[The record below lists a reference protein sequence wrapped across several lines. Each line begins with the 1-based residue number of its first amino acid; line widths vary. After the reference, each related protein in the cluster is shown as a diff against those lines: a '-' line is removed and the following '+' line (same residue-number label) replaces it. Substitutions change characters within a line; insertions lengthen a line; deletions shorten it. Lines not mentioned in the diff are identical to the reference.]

1 MKESPPMQKHPS
13 SEIASNVLEPT
24 ISPDIGALSQRE
36 RIIEAMVASCA
47 AKTYSATTITDIVA
61 GARISRTTFYKR
73 FPDKRSCFDAAL
85 DACIEEVRAT
95 AAASYSPA
103 DSPAD
108 AVRQATTAVLEL
120 MADKPALAQLL
131 SGDAHSVEP
140 AVLRRYR
147 RLLIPALEN
156 LWASAGEVP
165 QPHIDPRLAFGRAQ
179 VLIFDQIAA
188 GRADRLRELRP
199 ELVYL
204 AVAPFAGHEEAL
216 RQSDL
221 AAEGARVGG

>member
-1 MKESPPMQKHPS
+1 MRQSPPMQKRSS

-24 ISPDIGALSQRE
+24 IPPDIGALSQRK
-36 RIIEAMVASCA
+36 RIIEAMIASCA
-47 AKTYSATTITDIVA
+47 KKTYSATTITDIVG

-73 FPDKRSCFDAAL
+73 FPDKRACFDAAL

-95 AAASYSPA
+95 AAASHSPE
-103 DSPAD
+103 DPPAE
-108 AVRQATTAVLEL
+108 AVRKATTAVLDL

-131 SGDAHSVEP
+131 TGDAHSVEP

-147 RLLIPALEN
+147 KLLLPAVEN
-156 LWASAGEVP
+156 LWAAAGEVP

-188 GRADRLRELRP
+188 GRAGRLRELRP

-204 AVAPFAGHEEAL
+204 AVAPFGGHQEAL
-216 RQSDL
+216 RQSQL
-221 AAEGARVGG
+221 IAEGADDGR

>member
-1 MKESPPMQKHPS
+1 MQKRPS

-24 ISPDIGALSQRE
+24 VPPDIGALSQRE
-36 RIIEAMVASCA
+36 RIIEAMIESCA
-47 AKTYSATTITDIVA
+47 EKTYAATTITDIVA

-95 AAASYSPA
+95 AAASCSPTHP
-103 DSPAD
+103 PAE
-108 AVRQATTAVLEL
+108 AVRRATTAILNL
-120 MADKPALAQLL
+120 MAEKPALAQLL
-131 SGDAHSVEP
+131 TGDAHSVEP
-140 AVLRRYR
+140 ATLRRYR
-147 RLLIPALEN
+147 KLLIPAMEE
-156 LWASAGEVP
+156 LWARAGEVP
-165 QPHIDPRLAFGRAQ
+165 EPHIDPRLAFGRAQ

-188 GRADRLRELRP
+188 GQAAQLRELLP

-204 AVAPFAGHEEAL
+204 AVAPFAGHQEAL

-221 AAEGARVGG
+221 AAEGVDDDLR

>member
-1 MKESPPMQKHPS
+1 MQKHSS

-24 ISPDIGALSQRE
+24 LPPEAPALSQRQ
-36 RIIEAMVASCA
+36 RIIDAMIASCA
-47 AKTYSATTITDIVA
+47 EKTYAATTITDIVS

-73 FPDKRSCFDAAL
+73 FPDKRACFDAAL

-95 AAASYSPA
+95 ARASYSPA
-103 DSPAD
+103 DPPAQ
-108 AVRQATTAVLEL
+108 AVREATIAVLDL
-120 MADKPALAQLL
+120 MAEKPALAQLL
-131 SGDAHSVEP
+131 TGDAHSVEP

-147 RLLIPALEN
+147 KLLIPAMEN
-156 LWASAGEVP
+156 LWASAGKVP
-165 QPHIDPRLAFGRAQ
+165 QPHIDPRLAFGRVH

-188 GRADRLRELRP
+188 GRADRLRDLRP

-204 AVAPFAGHEEAL
+204 AVAPFAGHREAL

-221 AAEGARVGG
+221 AAREAG

>member
-1 MKESPPMQKHPS
+1 MQKHPS

-24 ISPDIGALSQRE
+24 IPPDIGALSQRE
-36 RIIEAMVASCA
+36 RIVEAMIASCA

-61 GARISRTTFYKR
+61 GAKISRTTFYKR
-73 FPDKRSCFDAAL
+73 FPDKRACFDAAL

-95 AAASYSPA
+95 AAASYSPT
-103 DSPAD
+103 DPPAE
-108 AVRQATTAVLEL
+108 AVRSATTAVLEL

-131 SGDAHSVEP
+131 TGDAHSVEP
-140 AVLRRYR
+140 GVLRRYR
-147 RLLIPALEN
+147 KLLVPALEN
-156 LWASAGEVP
+156 LWAKAGEVP

-179 VLIFDQIAA
+179 VLIFEEIVA
-188 GRADRLRELRP
+188 GRADRLRELLP

-216 RQSDL
+216 RQSEL
-221 AAEGARVGG
+221 AKGGAKVGG

>member
-1 MKESPPMQKHPS
+1 MQKHPS

-24 ISPDIGALSQRE
+24 IAPNIGALSQRE
-36 RIIEAMVASCA
+36 RIIEAMVECCA

-85 DACIEEVRAT
+85 DACIEQVQAT
-95 AAASYSPA
+95 AAASCSPA

-108 AVRQATTAVLEL
+108 AVRQATTAALEL

-131 SGDAHSVEP
+131 AGDAHSVEP
-140 AVLRRYR
+140 GVLRRYR
-147 RLLIPALEN
+147 KLLIPALED

-165 QPHIDPRLAFGRAQ
+165 EPRIDPRLAFGRAQ

-204 AVAPFAGHEEAL
+204 AVAPFAGHQEAL
-216 RQSDL
+216 RQSQL
-221 AAEGARVGG
+221 AGEGAKVGG

>member
-1 MKESPPMQKHPS
+1 MQKHPS

-24 ISPDIGALSQRE
+24 IPPDIGALSQRE

-73 FPDKRSCFDAAL
+73 FPDKRACFDAAL
-85 DACIEEVRAT
+85 DACIEEVRAI
-95 AAASYSPA
+95 AATSYSPA
-103 DSPAD
+103 DPPAD
-108 AVRQATTAVLEL
+108 AVRKATIAILDL
-120 MADKPALAQLL
+120 MAEKPALAQLL
-131 SGDAHSVEP
+131 TGDAHSVDP
-140 AVLRRYR
+140 GVLRRYR
-147 RLLIPALEN
+147 RLLVPAMED
-156 LWASAGEVP
+156 LWTKAGETP

-188 GRADRLRELRP
+188 GRANRLRELLP

-204 AVAPFAGHEEAL
+204 AVAPFAGHDEAL
-216 RQSDL
+216 RQSEL
-221 AAEGARVGG
+221 ATEGAKPGG